1 MGYEKA
7 VNSYRKT
14 SVETSDKLN
23 LVIMCYEE
31 AIHAIKQAKVE
42 YKQANY
48 PSKAKHLTKAQDII
62 LELLSCLDRE
72 KGEAIAANLA
82 GLYSYMLRRLMLGD
96 RQRDLRAFDE
106 VAGLLGELLESW
118 KVIASDGKVKTQLPG
133 TYASPPVL
141 ARGVAV

>member
-14 SVETSDKLN
+14 SVETSDKLS

-31 AIHAIKQAKVE
+31 AIHAIKQAKAE
-42 YKQANY
+42 YQQARY
-48 PSKAKHLTKAQDII
+48 ASKAKHLTKAQDII
-62 LELLSCLDRE
+62 WELLSCLDRE
-72 KGEAIAANLA
+72 KGETVATNLA
-82 GLYSYMLRRLMLGD
+82 SLYSYMLRRLMLGD
-96 RQRDLRAFDE
+96 RQRDLTAFDE

-118 KVIASDGKVKTQLPG
+118 KAIASDGKVKAQLPG
-133 TYASPPVL
+133 AYANPPVL